1 MDSKNI
7 KGLCEAYVA
16 IYDDE
21 VKEDLEIQELEDL
34 AEEEDL
40 SFIDDLSDNELTQIM
55 EEIFNETTLSLDEC
69 FSYFDVYLSE
79 AKTAGGARI
88 TRGGESARE
97 KRAARSTARV
107 TAGAGSGGGFDRA
120 RRAETTAQRKRQ
132 VRLGRL
138 AQAAQT
144 AAEFPGKQA
153 RRGVQA
159 AKALGSEAA
168 RKIQSGKQKVMG
180 FLGRVGKAAKSGYST
195 IKGELTGKAAEQAQ
209 GRTNLR
215 RIRRALEKQKREAAG
230 RDTSEFERPGGT
242 YRTVGGERTRV
253 GRLQYGSTPT
263 EYDTSSSRR
272 AAAMKKAA
280 ASARGQAGRGVRFV
294 GPEGGVSKRMISGA
308 GGRAQRNIE
317 AGKFAKKLGMAEE
330 MEFILSQIL
339 DDLVYEGYAVDYDDA
354 ADILESLNDYD
365 YEDLIESYIED
376 NTVDFDF
383 YDTVLDHLIDEG
395 YAETIE
401 DAETIMANM
410 GQEWRDEILDEVT
423 GFGGH
428 IDPRTGKL
436 TGKVSPAQQRSDK
449 YVSSGLKTDTRRS
462 KPAYENPYKTA
473 TTARHAGYSRS
484 SVEWQRQQEP
494 NLAMTPARRAELAA
508 KRAERGGDKKRANKI
523 RARMSNPN
531 MG

>member
-79 AKTAGGARI
+79 ARTAGGVRI
-88 TRGGESARE
+88 TRGGEGARE

-120 RRAETTAQRKRQ
+120 RRAETTAQRQRQ

-180 FLGRVGKAAKSGYST
+180 FLGRVGKAAKAGYSAV
-195 IKGELTGKAAEQAQ
+195 KDELTGKAAEQAQ
-209 GRTNLR
+209 GRTDLR

-230 RDTSEFERPGGT
+230 KDTSEFERPRLLPSAGGT
-242 YRTVGGERTRV
+242 TA
-253 GRLQYGSTPT
+253 
-263 EYDTSSSRR
+263 SSRASSRLSRRER
-272 AAAMKKAA
+272 AQQRASQMAAGT
-280 ASARGQAGRGVRFV
+280 SRRGVRFA
-294 GPEGGVSKRMISGA
+294 GPAPVRPALPPWPMTRTGKPMTSS
-308 GGRAQRNIE
+308 QR
-317 AGKFAKKLGMAEE
+317 GMQLTAKNRRLGMAEE

-365 YEDLIESYIED
+365 YEDLIESYVED
-376 NTVDFDF
+376 TIVDFDF
-383 YDTVLDHLIDEG
+383 YDMVLDHLIDEG

-462 KPAYENPYKTA
+462 KHVYENPYKTA

-484 SVEWQRQQEP
+484 SGEWQRQQEP

-508 KRAERGGDKKRANKI
+508 KRAKEKGNPQRANRI
-523 RARMSNPN
+523 RAIMSNPN